1 MRPVNGLYLLRLH
14 AAPSRYP
21 NQRDGHGAGQARE
34 APEVD
39 PASVEGADPDTAK
52 PQPLTTSSI
61 AVAGLK
67 VICRLRF
74 HGVRA
79 GGISGSARIIS
90 TGRSTE
96 SSPRAWLTHDGVWST
111 DPEGAVS
118 VAFSLNVERI
128 ESDLVGGNSS
138 ELTNVVVQFPGTMAG
153 RVFVGA
159 VSVYKT
165 GGATI
170 SKAPENGIRAVMKE
184 ITSPRCGKCHDPIE
198 FGRSPCHSP
207 CGVVDY
213 CSQTCQTAHQAHYER
228 VRTHL
233 ARYGGPNAA
242 RCTATFGGV
251 EFPVFWA
258 AATGPVAGP
267 HNLTVT
273 AFNILVDSTNH
284 LGIAYEMRVDVLI
297 DARAGTSVAYI
308 NPDDKPLP
316 ADSDVICQNYNVL
329 ESVIYSA
336 VQRGCG
342 ALAAT
347 CLNHLFRWCDYAEFV
362 ERLYLH
368 YYDLCIGSGWEGQ
381 RVIST
386 LGEYM
391 LLVRPMYEGS
401 TVLVEAAL
409 KSMTAADFWFRLE
422 NAKGILVTLYNL
434 NGSVTFTP
442 SAQPLRTTIVS
453 EQQRQTLLLLARVFV
468 IMATRTGREFAPKML
483 KRAEECY
490 RDALDEDKCRNNFQ
504 RMGITSTQ
512 LAALYQLFPEKEDRI
527 KTNNMREQ
535 GLQYLN
541 QAVRSGQDTTMTAIS
556 QLVSMVHDDI
566 ARAYP
571 SPPSAATTLPPAVAP
586 EAVTA

>member
-14 AAPSRYP
+14 VSPPRYRAKEPGTAAGAESDPAL
-21 NQRDGHGAGQARE
+21 NEGAGDGDDQQ
-34 APEVD
+34 
-39 PASVEGADPDTAK
+39 K
-52 PQPLTTSSI
+52 PPLTTSSI
-61 AVAGLK
+61 AADRLK

-90 TGRSTE
+90 TGRSSE
-96 SSPRAWLTHDGVWST
+96 SSPRASLTHDGVWST
-111 DPEGAVS
+111 DQDGAVS

-138 ELTNVVVQFPGTMAG
+138 ELTNVTVQFPGTMAG

-159 VSVYKT
+159 VTVYKA
-165 GGATI
+165 GGGLI
-170 SKAPENGIRAVMKE
+170 SKSPENGIRAVMKE
-184 ITSPRCGKCHDPIE
+184 VTSARCAKCQDPIE
-198 FGRSPCHSP
+198 YGRSPCHSP
-207 CGVVDY
+207 CGNVAY
-213 CSQTCQTAHQAHYER
+213 CSQSCQGAHQLHYDR
-228 VRTHL
+228 IKQ
-233 ARYGGPNAA
+233 AIGRYSGPHGAK
-242 RCTATFGGV
+242 CTASSGGIEFGV
-251 EFPVFWA
+251 YWA
-258 AATGPVAGP
+258 AATGGTAGA

-273 AFNILVDSTNH
+273 AFNILVDGTNP
-284 LGIAYEMRVDVLI
+284 LGVAYEMRVDVLI
-297 DARAGTSVAYI
+297 DARSGTSVSYV
-308 NPDDKPLP
+308 NPDTGKPLP
-316 ADSDVICQNYNVL
+316 SDSEVISQNYNVF
-329 ESVIYSA
+329 EAVIYSA

-342 ALAAT
+342 ALAAA

-386 LGEYM
+386 IGEYTM
-391 LLVRPMYEGS
+391 LVRPMYEGS

-409 KSMTAADFWFRLE
+409 KSMTSADFWFRLE

-442 SAQPLRTTIVS
+442 SAQMLRNTVAS
-453 EQQRQTLLLLARVFV
+453 EQQRQTLLLLARVFI

-490 RDALDEDKCRNNFQ
+490 RDALDEDKCRHNYS
-504 RMGITSTQ
+504 RMAVSATQ
-512 LAALYQLFPEKEDRI
+512 LAALYQVFPEKEDRV
-527 KTNNMREQ
+527 KSNSAREHAAQYAAQ
-535 GLQYLN
+535 GARAGN
-541 QAVRSGQDTTMTAIS
+541 DATHNAIA
-556 QLVSMVHDDI
+556 QIVAMVHDDI

-571 SPPSAATTLPPAVAP
+571 APAA
-586 EAVTA
+586 